1 MRIPKWA
8 FKLALIFVIHF
19 KSNLNFEIKT
29 QTQILK
35 YLVGQFEKKLF
46 ETFQVFRLADWV
58 VNAKVEIAKWIFF
71 RCFETSTVEIDIEL
85 VLK

>member
-35 YLVGQFEKKLF
+35 Y
-46 ETFQVFRLADWV
+46 
-58 VNAKVEIAKWIFF
+58 
-71 RCFETSTVEIDIEL
+71 
-85 VLK
+85 